1 MRFRLKMSTFRF
13 KQFEVRH
20 EAASMKVGTD
30 GVLLGAWADVAGC
43 SAALDIGCGTGLI
56 ALMLAQ
62 RGIGR
67 IDAVEIDAE
76 AAAEA
81 RRNVEASPW
90 SGRIYV
96 HTLAVQNFT
105 LAVPADLIVSNPPF
119 YDASLLP
126 PDAGRAVARH
136 TLTLSFDDLVHAARR
151 SAHAATRFCVVLP
164 AESVASFRLAAAA
177 YWFPVRQLDVRTT
190 PRRGVRRSLLEFSAA
205 DPGHGLIRDELI
217 LQDADGD
224 PSAEYRALTKD
235 FYLKF

>member
-1 MRFRLKMSTFRF
+1 MSVFRF

-30 GVLLGAWADVAGC
+30 GVLLGAWADVGGC
-43 SAALDIGCGTGLI
+43 SSALDIGCGTGLI

-81 RRNVEASPW
+81 RGNVAASPW
-90 SGRIYV
+90 SGQIEV
-96 HTLAVQNFT
+96 HTLDVQDFT
-105 LAVPADLIVSNPPF
+105 PAVPADLIVSNPPF

-136 TLTLSFDDLVHAARR
+136 TLSLSFDDLVRSARR
-151 SAHAATRFCVVLP
+151 CAHAATRFCVVLP
-164 AESVASFRLAAAA
+164 AESVASFRLSAAA

-205 DPGHGLIRDELI
+205 DPGHGLIRDELV
-217 LQDADGD
+217 LQDADGG
-224 PSAEYRALTKD
+224 PGAEYRALTQD